1 MQKKLG
7 TFLGVY
13 TPTVLTI
20 LGVIMYLR
28 FGWLVGHLGLGR
40 ILLIVLGANAITL
53 VTTLSFSAVA
63 TNAPVGT
70 GGAYYIIS
78 RSLGIEIG
86 GAIGLPLFLSQAI
99 SVTLYAYGLSESLR
113 VVWPDIPL
121 PVATIGVIVGV
132 SLLTYFGA
140 EKALRTQVP
149 LLALVGVSLVALA
162 IGTFSKLDG
171 GTLPLG
177 EPSGQ
182 IGFWV
187 GFAVFFPAVTGVMA
201 GLGLSGDLKDA
212 SRAIPLGAL
221 LAVITGFFIY
231 LAVPILLAAGA
242 SAEQLRS
249 DSLVW
254 TRIALLGPWLVFP
267 GLWGAIF
274 SSAVGSMLGAPRTLQ
289 ALARDGLLP
298 RFLWRKAGG
307 KAGMLLPLLVSLA
320 IAVAAVFLGNLNAV
334 ATVVTMFFLTVYGT
348 INVVAAFEALSGDP
362 SWRPRLRVPWPVNL
376 GGGLACAGVMFLISP
391 VAGAVAILAEIA
403 LWLFLSRREH
413 RTGWGD
419 ARRGLYENLIRWAL
433 VKLSRRPLSARN
445 WRPHVLA
452 FVEDPVREL
461 DLVRFANWFS
471 QGRGVVTVCKLVIG
485 DLLRSRPD
493 LLELRQQMQEVL
505 DEEKLIVFAEVDI
518 ARDLVEGIVSVAQA
532 NGMAGI
538 ASNTVLVGWPHEA
551 RLQVDFLRALRQLEN
566 LSKSLIIGRIQPQHL
581 YRRQGVARTI
591 HIWWG
596 GMQRNGDLMLLLAHL
611 LSRNPFWRGARV
623 RVMSVATTEL
633 MKTNTEVQ
641 LKRIIPEIRIEVEP
655 HVILKPKDVSVT
667 ELIHRESAEAE
678 VVFLGLAT
686 PPDGEEAVYAERL
699 EKLAGDLPTVFF
711 VKNSSMFIGELLD
724 VDKSTEE
731 ATLQVQADV
740 PPSTLPGT
748 GKPTAS

>member
-1 MQKKLG
+1 
-7 TFLGVY
+7 
-13 TPTVLTI
+13 
-20 LGVIMYLR
+20 
-28 FGWLVGHLGLGR
+28 
-40 ILLIVLGANAITL
+40 
-53 VTTLSFSAVA
+53 
-63 TNAPVGT
+63 
-70 GGAYYIIS
+70 
-78 RSLGIEIG
+78 
-86 GAIGLPLFLSQAI
+86 
-99 SVTLYAYGLSESLR
+99 
-113 VVWPDIPL
+113 
-121 PVATIGVIVGV
+121 
-132 SLLTYFGA
+132 
-140 EKALRTQVP
+140 
-149 LLALVGVSLVALA
+149 
-162 IGTFSKLDG
+162 
-171 GTLPLG
+171 
-177 EPSGQ
+177 
-182 IGFWV
+182 
-187 GFAVFFPAVTGVMA
+187 
-201 GLGLSGDLKDA
+201 
-212 SRAIPLGAL
+212 
-221 LAVITGFFIY
+221 
-231 LAVPILLAAGA
+231 
-242 SAEQLRS
+242 
-249 DSLVW
+249 
-254 TRIALLGPWLVFP
+254 
-267 GLWGAIF
+267 
-274 SSAVGSMLGAPRTLQ
+274 
-289 ALARDGLLP
+289 
-298 RFLWRKAGG
+298 
-307 KAGMLLPLLVSLA
+307 
-320 IAVAAVFLGNLNAV
+320 
-334 ATVVTMFFLTVYGT
+334 
-348 INVVAAFEALSGDP
+348 
-362 SWRPRLRVPWPVNL
+362 
-376 GGGLACAGVMFLISP
+376 
-391 VAGAVAILAEIA
+391 
-403 LWLFLSRREH
+403 
-413 RTGWGD
+413 
-419 ARRGLYENLIRWAL
+419 
-433 VKLSRRPLSARN
+433 
-445 WRPHVLA
+445 
-452 FVEDPVREL
+452 
-461 DLVRFANWFS
+461 
-471 QGRGVVTVCKLVIG
+471 VVTVCKLVIG